1 MSTHPILLVID
12 VQNGFVNEHS
22 RHVVPIIRDLAE
34 QWTNAGG
41 ATLFTRY
48 HNYEGSPYQRLIG
61 WNGLREAPQTDLVPD
76 LRPLADAPGAQV
88 LDKVTYTAL
97 TDDGRRMLTGYTD
110 LYICGIATDGCVL
123 KTALDAFDS
132 GYTPWIIED
141 ACASNATRH
150 PAAEVHQSALTL
162 LSRLIGSRQLVQS
175 PAVREVIATA
185 PTQRHSA

>member
-22 RHVVPIIRDLAE
+22 RHVVPIIRDLVE
-34 QWTNAGG
+34 QWTTTGG
-41 ATLFTRY
+41 PILFTRY

-61 WNGLREAPQTDLVPD
+61 WNGVREAPQTDLAPE
-76 LRPLADAPGAQV
+76 LRPFADAPGAQV

-150 PAAEVHQSALTL
+150 PAAEVHRSALTL
-162 LSRLIGSRQLVQS
+162 MSRLIGSGQLVPS
-175 PAVREVIATA
+175 SSAVEALSTTA
-185 PTQRHSA
+185 AQRHSA